1 MSRYFNK
8 LGGFQR
14 SPAGLES
21 RLLALAPRCL
31 VYGTLL
37 LGSPICLWRLQVW
50 LWPGSLSAQQASMVD
65 ILAISWLILLW
76 TVVFTVA
83 LGAWIV
89 RIMKGPAYVAD
100 AYPLADHPRPGSQPA
115 APPHHD

>member
-8 LGGFQR
+8 LAGFQR
-14 SPAGLES
+14 SPAGLER

-31 VYGTLL
+31 GYGSLL
-37 LGSPICLWRLQVW
+37 LASPFALWRLQVW
-50 LWPGSLSAQQASMVD
+50 LWPASITAEQGSMVD

-83 LGAWIV
+83 LGALIV
-89 RIMKGPAYVAD
+89 LIMKGPAYVAD
-100 AYPLADHPRPGSQPA
+100 AYPLADHERPGSPA
-115 APPHHD
+115 VTRHD